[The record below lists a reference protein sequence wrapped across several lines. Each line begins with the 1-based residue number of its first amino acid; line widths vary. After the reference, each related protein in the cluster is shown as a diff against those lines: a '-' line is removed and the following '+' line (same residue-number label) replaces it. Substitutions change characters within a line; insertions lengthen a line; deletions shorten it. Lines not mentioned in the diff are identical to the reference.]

1 MEAVEQY
8 PLAPRPWHA
17 RVQLSFEEPT
27 PGGRQ
32 RPRSRPSP
40 SRHHSKHRAR
50 SFDDVLVDEFDMLLD
65 AAATVIQ
72 AAWRGYQARQQLRA
86 QDHAASTIQATWRG
100 FLTRERLASQR
111 AEAAGQQ
118 GYAASRE
125 HIWAEPELAEEQ
137 AAVVIQAHYRGYR
150 VRCEIYNQYLAATTI
165 QAHYRGYRT
174 RQALAESHRAAT
186 TIQAHWRGYHTR
198 QVLAHTRAPPRPTS
212 SLRDFFSKT
221 SRGLVDYMT
230 GAQEAPSRP
239 RPGSRR
245 HAHPG
250 AQTPLGFPA
259 CWPGERG
266 AGREKP
272 TKPPALAQS
281 GGTVL
286 PALKKCPQCGRNTM
300 VRVLVGVGRGTD
312 YQSDASS
319 EGHYYHTQGLPR
331 QAAPSHPSA
340 RREGTG
346 YSAAAEQASYRAGHG
361 RAQARRA
368 GVSHTERAEGAV
380 RNGHRHWTGTPPASK
395 RVAEYRAA
403 PSAWYQ
409 GREKGQTARPCAAW
423 AATRCRERGRGST
436 ADSSAMMYHASASFP
451 PSSEHQQAAGPTATA
466 WVSSSFW
473 PSQPKGERP
482 VFKTRKRYWQLARAA
497 TLIQAFWRGCQARR
511 ALREQREAAIR
522 IQSAFRGYRTR
533 TYLSEVGVLSGGETE
548 EESDSAWSSWPVR
561 CR

>member
-1 MEAVEQY
+1 MSLPAIAARCCAVSDVSELE
-8 PLAPRPWHA
+8 PLCR
-17 RVQLSFEEPT
+17 LSFEEP
-27 PGGRQ
+27 PPAGQQ

-65 AAATVIQ
+65 TAATVIQ
-72 AAWRGYQARQQLRA
+72 AAWRGDQARQQA
-86 QDHAASTIQATWRG
+86 
-100 FLTRERLASQR
+100 
-111 AEAAGQQ
+111 
-118 GYAASRE
+118 YAPSRE
-125 HIWAEPELAEEQ
+125 HVWAEPELAEEQ

-198 QVLAHTRAPPRPTS
+198 QALAHTRAAPRPTS
-212 SLRDFFSKT
+212 SLRDFSSKT
-221 SRGLVDYMT
+221 SRGLIDYMT
-230 GAQEAPSRP
+230 EAWEAPSRTSL
-239 RPGSRR
+239 GSRR

-259 CWPGERG
+259 CWPGECG
-266 AGREKP
+266 AGRDKP
-272 TKPPALAQS
+272 TKPPVLAQS

-300 VRVLVGVGRGTD
+300 VRVLLPPELRAPAGRR
-312 YQSDASS
+312 
-319 EGHYYHTQGLPR
+319 GHSHGLGLQQLLAQPA
-331 QAAPSHPSA
+331 Q
-340 RREGTG
+340 RRD
-346 YSAAAEQASYRAGHG
+346 
-361 RAQARRA
+361 
-368 GVSHTERAEGAV
+368 VSR
-380 RNGHRHWTGTPPASK
+380 
-395 RVAEYRAA
+395 
-403 PSAWYQ
+403 
-409 GREKGQTARPCAAW
+409 
-423 AATRCRERGRGST
+423 RGSR
-436 ADSSAMMYHASASFP
+436 S
-451 PSSEHQQAAGPTATA
+451 
-466 WVSSSFW
+466 
-473 PSQPKGERP
+473 
-482 VFKTRKRYWQLARAA
+482 WQLARAA

-533 TYLSEVGVLSGGETE
+533 TYLSEVGILSEGETE